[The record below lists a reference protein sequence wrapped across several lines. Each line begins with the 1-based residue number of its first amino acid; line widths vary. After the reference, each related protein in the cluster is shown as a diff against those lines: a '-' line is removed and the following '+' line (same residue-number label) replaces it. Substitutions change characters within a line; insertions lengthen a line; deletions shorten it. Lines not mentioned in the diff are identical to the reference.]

1 MTAIATKTDT
11 AATANDVRPMCGA
24 IKVNGKRCKVFVSLA
39 DSDEDWHVPTKD
51 DSIRISAYDFGWTPL
66 RYAFDGV
73 QNDAYPYPDYYGN
86 DRVIVRPGDRNY
98 DVAFAIYVKTLQ
110 HNAKINIRR
119 CESRRGTKWFDEK
132 RLNEWSEFLK
142 NLNAINIK

>member
-11 AATANDVRPMCGA
+11 TATANDVRPMCGA

-39 DSDEDWHVPTKD
+39 DSHDDWHVPTKD
-51 DSIRISAYDFGWTPL
+51 DSIRISAYDFGRTPL

-73 QNDAYPYPDYYGN
+73 QNDAYPYPDYIGN

-98 DVAFAIYVKTLQ
+98 DVAFATYVKTAV
-110 HNAKINIRR
+110 HEAKIMNRG
-119 CESRRGTKWFDEK
+119 CELNFGAPHNKLVGYLQK
-132 RLNEWSEFLK
+132 LNE
-142 NLNAINIK
+142 IKL